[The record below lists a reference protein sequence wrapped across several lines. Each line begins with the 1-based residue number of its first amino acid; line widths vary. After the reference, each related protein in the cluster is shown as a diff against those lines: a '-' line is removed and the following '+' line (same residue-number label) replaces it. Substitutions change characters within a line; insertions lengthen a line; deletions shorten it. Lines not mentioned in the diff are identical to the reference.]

1 MTEND
6 TLFYQAW
13 VSDLQISVDAM
24 REQREE
30 ERKTIAELMRQIQI
44 HKQTI
49 ERLQVAMSQGDDF
62 R

>member
-1 MTEND
+1 MGGND
-6 TLFYQAW
+6 TNFYQSW
-13 VSDLQISVDAM
+13 GNDLQMSLDST

-30 ERKTIAELMRQIQI
+30 DKKIISELQKQIALQ
-44 HKQTI
+44 KQTI

>member
-1 MTEND
+1 MSEND
-6 TLFYQAW
+6 TIFYQSW
-13 VSDLQISVDAM
+13 VNDLQMSLDST

-30 ERKTIAELMRQIQI
+30 DKKIISELQKQIALQR
-44 HKQTI
+44 QTI

>member
-1 MTEND
+1 MSEND
-6 TLFYQAW
+6 TIFYQSW
-13 VSDLQISVDAM
+13 VNDLQMSLDST

-30 ERKTIAELMRQIQI
+30 DKKIINELQKQIAL

>member
-1 MTEND
+1 MSEND
-6 TLFYQAW
+6 TIFYQSW
-13 VSDLQISVDAM
+13 VNDLQMSLDSL

-30 ERKTIAELMRQIQI
+30 DKKIISELQRQVAL

>member
-1 MTEND
+1 MSEND
-6 TLFYQAW
+6 TIFYQSW
-13 VSDLQISVDAM
+13 VNDLQMSLDST

-30 ERKTIAELMRQIQI
+30 DKKIISELQKQIALQ
-44 HKQTI
+44 KQTI

>member
-1 MTEND
+1 MSEND
-6 TLFYQAW
+6 TIFYQSW
-13 VSDLQISVDAM
+13 VNDLQMSLDST

-30 ERKTIAELMRQIQI
+30 DKKIISELQKQIAV